1 MAGLL
6 DMLLGRGEYMDPN
19 KVLDRRMA
27 EAGIPNQPRLVAGQ
41 VPQPQGQVPGNSDA
55 FSQNVMNEIRRRRQ
69 ARAQAQAAEQNGG
82 RQLF

>member
-27 EAGIPNQPRLVAGQ
+27 AAGIPNAPRLPPGQ
-41 VPQPQGQVPGNSDA
+41 VTGNSDA

-82 RQLF
+82 GQLF

>member
-27 EAGIPNQPRLVAGQ
+27 EAGIPNAPRLPPGQ
-41 VPQPQGQVPGNSDA
+41 VPQAQGQVPGNSDA

-69 ARAQAQAAEQNGG
+69 ARAQAQAAAQNGG
-82 RQLF
+82 GQLF

>member
-27 EAGIPNQPRLVAGQ
+27 EAGIPNAPRLPPGQ
-41 VPQPQGQVPGNSDA
+41 APQAQVPGNSDA

-69 ARAQAQAAEQNGG
+69 VRAQIQAAEQNGG